1 MNSYWANWTGVID
14 ELSCDRIKERGL
26 RLKTQAGNMGIEQSV
41 DLNFRSTQV
50 AWFDYQK
57 DDDITKLISIYASS
71 ANREFFGFDISHG
84 IFEIQFSTYNAN
96 EKGKYDLHQD
106 VMFKGNNK
114 SDRKLTFVLQ
124 LSDPSEYDGGR
135 FEFGGNVPLQ
145 LDPKDFLPKG
155 SILVFPSLFQ
165 HRVTEVTRG
174 TRHSLVG
181 WIEGPK
187 WR

>member
-1 MNSYWANWTGVID
+1 
-14 ELSCDRIKERGL
+14 
-26 RLKTQAGNMGIEQSV
+26 
-41 DLNFRSTQV
+41 
-50 AWFDYQK
+50 
-57 DDDITKLISIYASS
+57 
-71 ANREFFGFDISHG
+71 
-84 IFEIQFSTYNAN
+84 
-96 EKGKYDLHQD
+96 
-106 VMFKGNNK
+106 MFKGNNK